1 MALLQTNCAAM
12 PENDVCFRKI
22 DDDIINPIGI

>member
-1 MALLQTNCAAM
+1 MALIKSNCAAM
-12 PENDVCFRKI
+12 PEKDDCFKKI